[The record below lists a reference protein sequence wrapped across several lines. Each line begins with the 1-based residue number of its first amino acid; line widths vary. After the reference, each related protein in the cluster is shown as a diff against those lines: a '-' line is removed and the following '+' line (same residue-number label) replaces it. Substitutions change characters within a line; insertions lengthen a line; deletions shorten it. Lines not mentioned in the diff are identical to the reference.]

1 MKTLK
6 KIIVRFLI
14 GIYAAMFLVVSLLPF
29 YLMLI
34 NSVKSSQDYGRNG
47 FFSIPEK
54 FMFANYLKV
63 IEDGIFSYFKNSLVV
78 AAISLLLLLF
88 IGLCSAYAFSRIRL
102 KWTKALFMMVIACM
116 TISVHVALIPI
127 YLLTRDVG
135 LYDTTAALVGPY
147 VAFNLPITIF
157 ILTNFMGEIPIELEE
172 AARIDGCGH
181 FRLFSSIIVPL
192 SKAGIVTVAI
202 YDVISMWNEFSFAL
216 VLTQS
221 PNTRTL
227 PLALWNYKSQ
237 YGSNIPMLFAVLFL
251 SVIPMIAAF
260 AFGQDK
266 LIKGMMAGAVK
277 G

>member
-1 MKTLK
+1 MKSLK
-6 KIIVRFLI
+6 KILIRLFI
-14 GIYAAMFLVVSLLPF
+14 GIYAAAFLVVSVLPF

-47 FFSIPEK
+47 FFTLPEK
-54 FMFANYLKV
+54 LMFSNYRKV

-78 AAISLLLLLF
+78 AVISLALLLF
-88 IGLCSAYAFSRIRL
+88 IGLCAAYAFSRIRL
-102 KWTKALFMMVIACM
+102 KWTNLLFMMVIACM
-116 TISVHVALIPI
+116 TISIHVALIPI
-127 YLLTRDVG
+127 YLLTRDIG
-135 LYDTTAALVGPY
+135 LYDTAAALVGPY
-147 VAFNLPITIF
+147 IAFNLPITIF
-157 ILTNFMGEIPIELEE
+157 ILTNFMREIPIELEE

-181 FRLFSSIIVPL
+181 FRLFASIIAPL
-192 SKAGIVTVAI
+192 SKSGIITVAI

-221 PNTRTL
+221 PSTRTL

-237 YGSNIPMLFAVLFL
+237 YGSDIPMLFAVLFL

>member
-6 KIIVRFLI
+6 KILVRLFI
-14 GIYAAMFLVVSLLPF
+14 GIYAAAFLVISLLPF

-47 FFSIPEK
+47 FFTLPEK
-54 FMFANYLKV
+54 LMFSNYLKV

-78 AAISLLLLLF
+78 AVISLVLLLF
-88 IGLCSAYAFSRIRL
+88 IGLCAAYAFSRIRL
-102 KWTKALFMMVIACM
+102 KWTNVLFMLVIACM
-116 TISVHVALIPI
+116 TISIHVALIPV

-147 VAFNLPITIF
+147 IAFNLPITIF
-157 ILTNFMGEIPIELEE
+157 ILTNFMREIPIELEE

-181 FRLFSSIIVPL
+181 FRLFASIIVPL
-192 SKAGIVTVAI
+192 SKSGIVTVAI

-221 PNTRTL
+221 PSTRTL

-237 YGSNIPMLFAVLFL
+237 YGSDIPMLFAVLFL

-266 LIKGMMAGAVK
+266 LIKRIMAGAAN

>member
-88 IGLCSAYAFSRIRL
+88 IGLCAAYAFSRIRL

>member
-6 KIIVRFLI
+6 KILVRLFI
-14 GIYAAMFLVVSLLPF
+14 GIYAAAFLVISLLPF
-29 YLMLI
+29 YLM
-34 NSVKSSQDYGRNG
+34 
-47 FFSIPEK
+47 FS
-54 FMFANYLKV
+54 NYLKV

-78 AAISLLLLLF
+78 AVISLVLLLF
-88 IGLCSAYAFSRIRL
+88 IGLCAAYAFSRIRL
-102 KWTKALFMMVIACM
+102 KWTNVLFMLVIACM
-116 TISVHVALIPI
+116 TISIHVALIPV

-147 VAFNLPITIF
+147 IAFNLPITIF
-157 ILTNFMGEIPIELEE
+157 ILTNFMREIPIELEE

-181 FRLFSSIIVPL
+181 FRLFASIIVPL
-192 SKAGIVTVAI
+192 SKSGIVTVAI

-221 PNTRTL
+221 PSTRTL

-237 YGSNIPMLFAVLFL
+237 YGSDIPMLFAVLFL

>member
-6 KIIVRFLI
+6 KLIVRFLI
-14 GIYAAMFLVVSLLPF
+14 CIYAAMFLVVSLLPF

-63 IEDGIFSYFKNSLVV
+63 IEDGIFNYFKNSLVV

-88 IGLCSAYAFSRIRL
+88 IGLCAAYAFSRIRL
-102 KWTKALFMMVIACM
+102 KWTKALFMTVIACM
-116 TISVHVALIPI
+116 TISIHVALIPI

-147 VAFNLPITIF
+147 IAFNLPITIF

>member
-6 KIIVRFLI
+6 KFLVRLFI
-14 GIYAAMFLVVSLLPF
+14 GIYAAAFLVISLLPF

-47 FFSIPEK
+47 FFTLPEK
-54 FMFANYLKV
+54 LMFSNYLKV
-63 IEDGIFSYFKNSLVV
+63 IEGGIFSYFKNSLVV
-78 AAISLLLLLF
+78 AVISLVLLLF
-88 IGLCSAYAFSRIRL
+88 IGLCAAYAFSRIRL
-102 KWTKALFMMVIACM
+102 KWTNVLFMLVIACM
-116 TISVHVALIPI
+116 TISIHVALIPV

-147 VAFNLPITIF
+147 IAFNLPITIF
-157 ILTNFMGEIPIELEE
+157 ILTNFMREIPIELEE

-181 FRLFSSIIVPL
+181 FRLFASIIVPL
-192 SKAGIVTVAI
+192 SKSGIVTVAI

-221 PNTRTL
+221 PSTRTL

-237 YGSNIPMLFAVLFL
+237 YGSDIPMLFAVLFL

>member
-1 MKTLK
+1 MKAFK
-6 KIIVRFLI
+6 KTVVRFI
-14 GIYAAMFLVVSLLPF
+14 VGIYAAMFLVVSLLPF

-54 FMFANYLKV
+54 VMFANYLKV
-63 IEDGIFSYFKNSLVV
+63 ISDGIFNYFKNSLVV
-78 AAISLLLLLF
+78 AAISLILLLL
-88 IGLCSAYAFSRIRL
+88 IGLCAAYAFSRIRL
-102 KWTKALFMMVIACM
+102 KWTKALFLLVIACM
-116 TISVHVALIPI
+116 TISIHVALIPI

-147 VAFNLPITIF
+147 IAFNLPITIF
-157 ILTNFMGEIPIELEE
+157 ILTNFMGEIPVELEE
-172 AARIDGCGH
+172 AARMDGCGH

-192 SKAGIVTVAI
+192 SKAGVVTVAI

-221 PNTRTL
+221 PGTRTL

-266 LIKGMMAGAVK
+266 LIRGMMAGAVK

>member
-6 KIIVRFLI
+6 KLIVRFLI

-54 FMFANYLKV
+54 FMFANYLQV
-63 IEDGIFSYFKNSLVV
+63 IEDGIFNYFKNSLVV

-88 IGLCSAYAFSRIRL
+88 IGLCAAYAFSRIRL
-102 KWTKALFMMVIACM
+102 KWTKALFMTVIACM
-116 TISVHVALIPI
+116 TISIHVALIPI

-147 VAFNLPITIF
+147 IAFNLPITIF

>member
-6 KIIVRFLI
+6 KAAVRLLI
-14 GIYAAMFLVVSLLPF
+14 GIYAAMFLVVSLMPF

-34 NSVKSSQDYGRNG
+34 NSVKSTQDYGRNG
-47 FFSIPEK
+47 FFTIPEK
-54 FMFANYLKV
+54 LLFDNYKKV
-63 IEDGIFSYFKNSLVV
+63 IRDGFFHYFQNSLVV
-78 AAISLLLLLF
+78 AAISLVLLLF
-88 IGLCSAYAFSRIRL
+88 VGLCAAYAFSRIRL
-102 KWTKALFMMVIACM
+102 KWTKALFMLVIACM
-116 TISVHVALIPI
+116 TISIHVALIPI

-147 VAFNLPITIF
+147 IAFNLPITIF
-157 ILTNFMGEIPIELEE
+157 ILTNFMGEIPVELEE

-221 PNTRTL
+221 PDTRTL

-237 YGSNIPMLFAVLFL
+237 YGSNVPMLFAVLFL
-251 SVIPMIAAF
+251 SVLPMIAAF

>member
-1 MKTLK
+1 MKAFK
-6 KIIVRFLI
+6 KTVVRFVV

-54 FMFANYLKV
+54 VMFANYLKV
-63 IEDGIFSYFKNSLVV
+63 ISDGIFNYFKNSLVV
-78 AAISLLLLLF
+78 AAISLVLLLL
-88 IGLCSAYAFSRIRL
+88 IGLCAAYAFSRIRL
-102 KWTKALFMMVIACM
+102 KWTKALFLLVIACM
-116 TISVHVALIPI
+116 TISIHVALIPI

-147 VAFNLPITIF
+147 IAFNLPITIF
-157 ILTNFMGEIPIELEE
+157 ILTNFMGEIPVELEE
-172 AARIDGCGH
+172 AARMDGCGH

-192 SKAGIVTVAI
+192 SKAGVVTVAI

-221 PNTRTL
+221 PGTRTL

-266 LIKGMMAGAVK
+266 LIRGMMAGAVK

>member
-6 KIIVRFLI
+6 KFLVRLFI
-14 GIYAAMFLVVSLLPF
+14 GIYAAAFLVISLLPF

-47 FFSIPEK
+47 FFTLPEK
-54 FMFANYLKV
+54 LMFSNYLKV

-78 AAISLLLLLF
+78 AVISLVLLLF
-88 IGLCSAYAFSRIRL
+88 IGLCAAYAFSRIRL
-102 KWTKALFMMVIACM
+102 KWTNVLFMLVIACM
-116 TISVHVALIPI
+116 TISIHVALIPV

-147 VAFNLPITIF
+147 IAFNLPITIF
-157 ILTNFMGEIPIELEE
+157 ILTNFMREIPIELEE

-181 FRLFSSIIVPL
+181 FRLFASIIVPL
-192 SKAGIVTVAI
+192 SKSGIVTVAI

-221 PNTRTL
+221 PSTRTL

-237 YGSNIPMLFAVLFL
+237 YGSDIPMLFAVLFL

>member
-1 MKTLK
+1 MKTFK

-88 IGLCSAYAFSRIRL
+88 IGLCAAYAFSRIRL

>member
-6 KIIVRFLI
+6 KAAVRLLI
-14 GIYAAMFLVVSLLPF
+14 GIYAAMFLVVSLMPF

-34 NSVKSSQDYGRNG
+34 NSVKSTQDYGRNG
-47 FFSIPEK
+47 FFTIPEK
-54 FMFANYLKV
+54 LLFDNYKKV
-63 IEDGIFSYFKNSLVV
+63 IRDGFFHYFQNSLVV
-78 AAISLLLLLF
+78 AAISLVLLLF
-88 IGLCSAYAFSRIRL
+88 VGLCAAYAFSRIRL
-102 KWTKALFMMVIACM
+102 KWTKALFMLVIACM
-116 TISVHVALIPI
+116 TISIHVALIPI

-147 VAFNLPITIF
+147 IAFNLPITIF
-157 ILTNFMGEIPIELEE
+157 ILTNFMGEIPVELEE

-221 PNTRTL
+221 PDTRTL

-237 YGSNIPMLFAVLFL
+237 YGSNVPMLFAVLFL

>member
-6 KIIVRFLI
+6 KILVRLFI
-14 GIYAAMFLVVSLLPF
+14 GIYAAAFLVIYLLPF

-47 FFSIPEK
+47 FFTLPEK
-54 FMFANYLKV
+54 LMFSNYLKV

-78 AAISLLLLLF
+78 AVISLVLLLF
-88 IGLCSAYAFSRIRL
+88 IGLCAAYAFSRIRL
-102 KWTKALFMMVIACM
+102 KWTNVLFMLVIACM
-116 TISVHVALIPI
+116 TISIHVALIPV

-147 VAFNLPITIF
+147 IAFNLPITIF
-157 ILTNFMGEIPIELEE
+157 ILTNFMREIPIELEE

-181 FRLFSSIIVPL
+181 FRLFASIIVPL
-192 SKAGIVTVAI
+192 SKSGIVTVAI

-221 PNTRTL
+221 PSTRTL

-237 YGSNIPMLFAVLFL
+237 YGSDIPMLFAVLFL

>member
-6 KIIVRFLI
+6 KAAIRLLV

-34 NSVKSSQDYGRNG
+34 NSVKSTQDYGRNG
-47 FFSIPEK
+47 FFTIPERLL
-54 FMFANYLKV
+54 FDNYIKV
-63 IEDGIFSYFKNSLVV
+63 IRDGFFHYFKNSLVV
-78 AAISLLLLLF
+78 AAISLVLLLF
-88 IGLCSAYAFSRIRL
+88 VGLCAAYAFSRIRL
-102 KWTKALFMMVIACM
+102 KWTKALFLLVIACM
-116 TISVHVALIPI
+116 TISIHVALIPI

-147 VAFNLPITIF
+147 IAFNLPITIF
-157 ILTNFMGEIPIELEE
+157 ILTNFMGEIPVELEE

-221 PNTRTL
+221 PDTRTL

-237 YGSNIPMLFAVLFL
+237 YGSNVPMLFAVLFL
-251 SVIPMIAAF
+251 SVLPMIAAF

>member
-1 MKTLK
+1 MKTFK
-6 KIIVRFLI
+6 KTVVRFVV

-54 FMFANYLKV
+54 VMFANYLKV
-63 IEDGIFSYFKNSLVV
+63 ISDGIFNYFKNSLVV
-78 AAISLLLLLF
+78 AAISLVLLLL
-88 IGLCSAYAFSRIRL
+88 IGLCAAYAFSRIRL
-102 KWTKALFMMVIACM
+102 KWTKALFLLVIACM
-116 TISVHVALIPI
+116 TISIHVALIPI

-157 ILTNFMGEIPIELEE
+157 ILTNFMGEIPVELEE
-172 AARIDGCGH
+172 AARMDGCGH

-192 SKAGIVTVAI
+192 SKAGVVTVAI

-221 PNTRTL
+221 PGTRTL

-266 LIKGMMAGAVK
+266 LIRGMMAGAVK